1 MNRILKMG
9 LLSVIV
15 GALYSCSSD
24 SLYDPD
30 KAGDVKLAQY
40 EAAFVGKYGAIASN
54 QNWGFGGTTTRSS
67 NPNSNQWKD
76 FVEVPS
82 SDDLTS
88 EKINKIVELFK
99 DPSKATVIES
109 VNWSDFFVQH
119 VYYGNKDN
127 MNQFAVHKEK
137 NGTPDEVYNFN
148 KSAGSIMFMYDSG
161 TSSFS
166 YKGEGGTRYDEHIII
181 FYEGDYYVGLDFECY
196 MNQNTPPDGDYS
208 DWIVR
213 IVPAKYIKAQ
223 RIMAEDLTISGGDFD
238 FNDVVFDAV
247 TVNGATVVTLQAAGG
262 TMPLYIEDNEVHEL
276 FGVSQSTMV
285 NTYDKQAKAPVI
297 FRLKNRYNDIKDIPV
312 RVNDVILPAEVGKA
326 PGKLCCPTTCEW
338 TDERQNIEIKYPN
351 FQAAV
356 ENGNINWWE

>member
-1 MNRILKMG
+1 MNRILKLG

-40 EAAFVGKYGAIASN
+40 EAAFVGKYGAIAPN
-54 QNWGFGGTTTRSS
+54 QNWGFGGATTRSS

-99 DPSKATVIES
+99 DPSKATVIEN

-119 VYYGNKDN
+119 VYYGNKDY

-166 YKGEGGTRYDEHIII
+166 YVGEGGRRYDEHKII

-223 RIMAEDLTISGGDFD
+223 RIMAEDLTVSGGDFD

-247 TVNGATVVTLQAAGG
+247 TVNGATVVTLHGHG
-262 TMPLYIEDNEVHEL
+262 L
-276 FGVSQSTMV
+276 
-285 NTYDKQAKAPVI
+285 
-297 FRLKNRYNDIKDIPV
+297 LKKS
-312 RVNDVILPAEVGKA
+312 EKSSG
-326 PGKLCCPTTCEW
+326 
-338 TDERQNIEIKYPN
+338 
-351 FQAAV
+351 
-356 ENGNINWWE
+356 